1 MGLSDLLK
9 PGDVMR
15 KLILLSFVLIINFC
29 GVAQS
34 KKALLKDRTMIYF
47 SIGTQRVFYTPST
60 IHFKS
65 DKSPNSFDFSLE
77 KAKASDG
84 GVINFTGNAPQYAYN
99 FGFYSPKK
107 KFGIE
112 FQFDHVKYI
121 MRSNQTLRLK
131 GKING
136 ESFDKDTVVGP
147 DFVQFEHTDGANYAM
162 FNFVK
167 QKNLVSSKNEKHF
180 LDLIMKAGAGPVIPK
195 TNSTIMGQKHDDAY
209 AFSGFVI
216 GLESGLRY
224 NILKYIF
231 ATATFKTAYANYTN
245 FRIANGEGNQSW
257 VSAQFNLMAGVQFPL

>member
-1 MGLSDLLK
+1 
-9 PGDVMR
+9 MR
-15 KLILLSFVLIINFC
+15 KLILFSFLCITYIS
-29 GVAQS
+29 GIAQS

-47 SIGTQRVFYTPST
+47 SMGTERVFYTSSD

-65 DKSPNSFDFSLE
+65 DKSPNSFDFTLQN
-77 KAKASDG
+77 ARAYDDG
-84 GVINFTGNAPQYAYN
+84 GFDFSGGAPQYSYN

-121 MRSNQTLRLK
+121 MRPNQTLRLN
-131 GKING
+131 GNING
-136 ESFDKDTVVGP
+136 RSINKDTLVSP

-167 QKNLVSSKNEKHF
+167 QKNLSTSKNQKHF

-195 TNSTIMGQKHDDAY
+195 TNSTIMGQKFDDAY

-224 NILKYIF
+224 NIFKYAF

-245 FRIANGEGNQSW
+245 FRIANGQGNQSW
-257 VSAQFNLMAGVQFPL
+257 ISAQFNIMAGVQFPL